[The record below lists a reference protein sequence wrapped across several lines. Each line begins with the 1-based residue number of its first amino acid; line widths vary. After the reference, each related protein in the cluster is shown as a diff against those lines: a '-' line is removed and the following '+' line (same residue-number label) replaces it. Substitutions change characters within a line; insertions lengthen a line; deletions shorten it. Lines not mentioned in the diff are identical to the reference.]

1 VGGKGVR
8 GEVQDSCVWALVEN
22 NDTKET

>member
-8 GEVQDSCVWALVEN
+8 GEVQDSSVWALVEN